1 MTTTNKTEE
10 TALDTQIIAGI
21 TKDLTKTKS
30 LLLAG
35 TSYTPTTLIALIQ
48 SRIAGVNTVAAARA
62 NWLDAVKTQDALDT
76 QVHEVEM
83 GLKQYVLNTFGKTSP
98 LLADFGFSAPKV
110 TKTTTA
116 TKQVAIQK
124 GQATRVARGTA
135 SKKAKAKIKGTIP
148 TPVQPA
154 ATTTPVTTP
163 APAAPTVTPAP
174 APVLPAPVTPIPP
187 AAPAAPTAPPKS

>member
-1 MTTTNKTEE
+1 MTITNKTAT
-10 TALDTQIIAGI
+10 TARDTQIIAGI
-21 TKDLTKTKS
+21 TKDLTTTKS

-48 SRIAGVNTVAAARA
+48 SRIAAVNAVAAARA

-76 QVHEVEM
+76 QVHEAEM
-83 GLKQYVLNTFGKTSP
+83 GLKHYVLNVFGKTSP

-110 TKTTTA
+110 TKTTTE

-148 TPVQPA
+148 TPAQPA
-154 ATTTPVTTP
+154 STTAPVTTP
-163 APAAPTVTPAP
+163 TPPAP
-174 APVLPAPVTPIPP
+174 ATPVPP